1 MLPGSGMGHEHAW
14 GWARHFWVFQSQVI
28 PQQKHIMPVGTNCR
42 WTQGWEHLLPGADVC
57 ISGVKE
63 PSQSDHSQDS
73 LAVTLPPPAT
83 LTAGTEA
90 PLQQQQLQ

>member
-1 MLPGSGMGHEHAW
+1 MGLGQALLGLSEPGNSSAKTYHA
-14 GWARHFWVFQSQVI
+14 
-28 PQQKHIMPVGTNCR
+28 CR